1 MGMKTPSIL
10 RILFL
15 LLVPLGMSLASGQVR
30 SIDSSD
36 SKMIV
41 HVAKAGVF
49 SAFGDNHEI
58 EAPIS
63 QGSVDEAAR
72 RVTLVVDA
80 RRMKV
85 LDPQLSADKR
95 QQVQERMLGA
105 DVLDVARFPVI
116 SFDSTSVEQ
125 RAPGQLLVEGQ
136 LKLHGQTHAVSVNVR
151 SENGHYIGTCKL
163 KQRDFGITPVSVAG
177 GTVKVKDELTIEF
190 DVQTSATAL
199 Q

>member
-1 MGMKTPSIL
+1 MKTSFIL
-10 RILFL
+10 CVSFS
-15 LLVPLGMSLASGQVR
+15 LLVPLGTTLACAQAR
-30 SIDSSD
+30 PIDSSV
-36 SKMIV
+36 SKMVV
-41 HVAKAGVF
+41 HVAKAGMF

-58 EAPIS
+58 EAPVS

-95 QQVQERMLGA
+95 QQVQERMLGP
-105 DVLDVARFPVI
+105 DVLDVAHFSVI

-125 RAPGQLLVEGQ
+125 RSPGQLLVEGQ
-136 LKLHGQTHAVSVNVR
+136 LKLHGQTHPVSVSVR
-151 SENGHYIGTCKL
+151 SENGHYVGSCKL

-190 DVQTSATAL
+190 DIQTSATAL